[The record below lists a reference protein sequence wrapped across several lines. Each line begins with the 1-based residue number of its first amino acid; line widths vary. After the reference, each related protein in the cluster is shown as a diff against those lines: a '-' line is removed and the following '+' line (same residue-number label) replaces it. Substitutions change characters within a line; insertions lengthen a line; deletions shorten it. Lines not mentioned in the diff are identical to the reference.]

1 MLFGAIKCN
10 MDGLMRGSPGHAI
23 VEGIF
28 RDHLG
33 GMLAYF
39 SLNVGIQ
46 STFFVEIFGAI
57 IALEMT
63 KEKGWNRTWLEC
75 DFTLVIH
82 AFKKPSI
89 VPWQVRYRWK
99 NCLSFC
105 KHIVFFFSLISL
117 EKLILMHTN
126 LFLLVFHLGLQ
137 LFGWTPYFP
146 LSKRSS
152 LENRQS
158 S

>member
-105 KHIVFFFSLISL
+105 KHIVFFFLSHIFREANSYAY
-117 EKLILMHTN
+117 KLVSFGVSSRTTTFWLDSILSFVKEE
-126 LFLLVFHLGLQ
+126 FLR
-137 LFGWTPYFP
+137 
-146 LSKRSS
+146 K
-152 LENRQS
+152 
-158 S
+158 